1 MTRRAT
7 TTHRAAYV
15 IGIVMSLEGSAA
27 WAQAS
32 ESCADA
38 NQQAEQLKDRCY
50 ALAGTP
56 GMSTEALADMQETCV
71 VEALEPLLH
80 RCDTPWIRFSLGGA
94 EANRGRWVRGWTLMD
109 ASRRTPDPLVEEAV
123 RQGNA
128 LERARAHVVLVAPR
142 SEGAA
147 ASLEVN
153 GERIGA
159 LPLAAPVAVE
169 PDLVRVRVTRAGCRP
184 WERAG
189 TFAGG
194 DEMRERVV
202 CEPLVVPSALRPPVV
217 GSSRRLVGW
226 ALVGTGAALGV
237 AASVFWGLSYDMAA
251 GLTGYCGRPGAM
263 ADGACVAAQS
273 MAYDAAGGP
282 RVAPVEALCD
292 GPRSGDLDSL
302 CGRNR
307 FQGATAIGLG
317 TAGAVAL
324 VTGIVLVVTAPRA
337 GAVVRGPS
345 AWLRPDGG
353 GVTLQGNF

>member
-15 IGIVMSLEGSAA
+15 LGLVMSLEGSAA
-27 WAQAS
+27 WAQAG

-38 NQQAEQLKDRCY
+38 NQQAEQIKDRCY

-56 GMSTEALADMQETCV
+56 GMSTEALADMQETCA

-94 EANRGRWVRGWTLMD
+94 EANRGRWVRAWTLMD
-109 ASRRTPDPLVEEAV
+109 AARRTPDPLVEEAV

-142 SEGAA
+142 SEGGA

-153 GERIGA
+153 GARVGT
-159 LPLAAPVAVE
+159 LPLTVPVAVE
-169 PDLVRVRVTRAGCRP
+169 PGRVRVRVTRAGCRL

-202 CEPLVVPSALRPPVV
+202 CEPLLVPPVSRPLV

-226 ALVGTGAALGV
+226 ALVGTGAVLGV
-237 AASVFWGLSYDMAA
+237 AASVFWGLSYDMAE

-263 ADGACVAAQS
+263 ADAACRAADS
-273 MAYDAAGGP
+273 MGRDADDGQ

-307 FQGATAIGLG
+307 FQGAAALGLG
-317 TAGAVAL
+317 IAGAASL
-324 VTGIVLVVTAPRA
+324 VTGIVLVATAPGA
-337 GAVVRGPS
+337 GAAVRGPS
-345 AWLRPDGG
+345 AWLRSDGG
-353 GVTLQGNF
+353 GVTFQGNF